1 MTGIPLHSVRLDRT
15 SSALIIEALTIA
27 HPAVTTEALRWT
39 TGARGTPVPAEDASV
54 ADLTAYAEQALIVG
68 TQAIAAAGGTQ
79 DTYNL
84 EQLIQDVGTRTV
96 EASAAAATA
105 TGTAMTG
112 AADSMRQITA
122 EVSKALREANDASRE
137 TFTAT
142 VTQAK
147 SDLQSQVRA
156 LVGGEDPQLVT
167 KLDALLVTFS
177 SKLTDRTDK
186 RTTELFEKATRALDP
201 ADPTSPLARHQ
212 RELAE
217 QQAGL
222 TTHLN
227 SQHEALLTAVDE
239 IRTSLATQK
248 AASEV
253 AAKLASV
260 TPLKGGT
267 FEARVHAVMQA
278 LAVGLG
284 DEYAETGTL
293 GGLVQGSRKGDGVL
307 TVMGGPARVVVEMH
321 DAKARRDWT
330 AYLEESERN
339 RGANASI
346 GVVPT
351 LAQNNDQQVRVMGPR
366 RVVVVFD
373 PQTDDPAMMR
383 LAIQILRVAS
393 LAAAHEGHTGA
404 VEVAREHV
412 AQALTELS
420 RIQKIRTSA
429 SVVKKEA
436 DKVDRQ
442 AEQLETQLSRLLL
455 QTQTALIEPSSTT
468 ALGSGEAQ
476 QVSTTGAA

>member
-1 MTGIPLHSVRLDRT
+1 
-15 SSALIIEALTIA
+15 
-27 HPAVTTEALRWT
+27 
-39 TGARGTPVPAEDASV
+39 
-54 ADLTAYAEQALIVG
+54 
-68 TQAIAAAGGTQ
+68 
-79 DTYNL
+79 
-84 EQLIQDVGTRTV
+84 
-96 EASAAAATA
+96 
-105 TGTAMTG
+105 
-112 AADSMRQITA
+112 
-122 EVSKALREANDASRE
+122 
-137 TFTAT
+137 
-142 VTQAK
+142 
-147 SDLQSQVRA
+147 
-156 LVGGEDPQLVT
+156 
-167 KLDALLVTFS
+167 
-177 SKLTDRTDK
+177 
-186 RTTELFEKATRALDP
+186 
-201 ADPTSPLARHQ
+201 
-212 RELAE
+212 
-217 QQAGL
+217 
-222 TTHLN
+222 
-227 SQHEALLTAVDE
+227 
-239 IRTSLATQK
+239 
-248 AASEV
+248 
-253 AAKLASV
+253 
-260 TPLKGGT
+260 
-267 FEARVHAVMQA
+267 MQA

-351 LAQNNDQQVRVMGPR
+351 LAQNNDQQVRVMRPR